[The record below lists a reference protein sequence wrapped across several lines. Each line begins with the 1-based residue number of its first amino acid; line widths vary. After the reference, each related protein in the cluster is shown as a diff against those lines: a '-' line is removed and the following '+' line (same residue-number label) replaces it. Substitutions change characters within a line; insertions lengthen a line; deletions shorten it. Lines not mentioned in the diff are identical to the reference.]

1 MLEDQPT
8 HRNVI
13 CISDMPHDLHQWV
26 LAEAKRRGK
35 EIGKRYSAALVF
47 QEAVELLK
55 AKLDNNHNSPEEV
68 EQSRMKLG

>member
-1 MLEDQPT
+1 MAEEQPT

-13 CISDMPHDLHQWV
+13 CISDMPLDLHQWV

-47 QEAVELLK
+47 QEAVRELK
-55 AKLDNNHNSPEEV
+55 AKLDNNHSQPAEV
-68 EQSRMKLG
+68 NHG

>member
-1 MLEDQPT
+1 MAEEQPT

-13 CISDMPHDLHQWV
+13 CISDMPPDLHQWV

-47 QEAVELLK
+47 QEAIRELK
-55 AKLDNNHNSPEEV
+55 TKLENNLAE
-68 EQSRMKLG
+68 SR